1 MLLVPPLLFLVYSPP
16 YRDNLIPCYIILLDL
31 SLMYHLLRPRSPPI
45 LDGLSSHVNIT
56 LPIRIFDGL
65 NSQNG
70 QKSYPD
76 FGFSVPQSPVNLSC
90 ILPSHSVPVVT
101 QTSFITCN
109 NTSSVIS
116 ISCITLCQFDFLTS
130 CLYSLPPANPL

>member
-1 MLLVPPLLFLVYSPP
+1 MGFPSGREFLFFCNSLTTLRVRWGLYVTCPPLLFLVYSPH

-31 SLMYHLLRPRSPPI
+31 SSMYHLLRPRSSPI
-45 LDGLSSHVNIT
+45 FDGLSSHVNIS
-56 LPIRIFDGL
+56 LPIRIFDEL

-101 QTSFITCN
+101 QTS
-109 NTSSVIS
+109 
-116 ISCITLCQFDFLTS
+116 
-130 CLYSLPPANPL
+130 SLPVITPPP